1 MAIRS
6 ENKNDYEA
14 ITNINHLAFGQK
26 NEGEMIINLRVNKG
40 FIPELSLVYEE
51 DNKLIGH
58 ILFYPLDI
66 VNNNIRFNSLSLA
79 PVAVL
84 PDFQSM
90 GIGSQLIE
98 AGLSKAKEI
107 GFTSCVVLGHPKY
120 YPKFGFERASKWNI
134 KPPVDEIPDE
144 AFMAI
149 EMLPGSLKGKSGIV
163 EFPKEYYGAL

>member
-1 MAIRS
+1 MIRS
-6 ENKNDYEA
+6 EQQIDYGDISKVND
-14 ITNINHLAFGQK
+14 LAFGQK
-26 NEGEMIINLRVNKG
+26 NEGEMIINLRANKE

-84 PDFQSM
+84 PDFQNM

-98 AGLSKAKEI
+98 AGLSKAKEM
-107 GFTSCVVLGHPKY
+107 GFTSCVVLGHPEY
-120 YPKFGFERASKWNI
+120 YPKFGFERASIWNI

-144 AFMAI
+144 AFMAV
-149 EMLPGSLKGKSGIV
+149 ELVPGSLKGISGVV
-163 EFPKEYYGAL
+163 EFPKEYYDAL

>member
-14 ITNINHLAFGQK
+14 ITNINDLAFGQK